1 MTTRTQIWIAAGLIA
16 SLLLAGCVPATA
28 PSASQPE
35 QEEPQIL
42 RLATTTSTADSGLLD
57 AILPEFEGE
66 YNADVDVV
74 AVGTGQAL
82 AIGESGDADVVLVH
96 SRSREDKF
104 VADGHAPARY
114 DVMYNDFIIV
124 GPPADPAGIAGSE
137 TAAEAF
143 TRIAEAGAPFASRG
157 DDSGTHGKE
166 KSIWADAGL
175 EPGPDNEWYN
185 SLGQGMGNTL
195 IFANEQQAYTMTDR
209 GTFLAMK
216 SQLPNLTILV
226 GGDSI
231 AENPDPNL
239 YNPYGVMP
247 VDPKTHPGVN
257 YDLAM
262 QFVEWLT
269 SVPVQEK
276 IAEYGRDQSNQPLF
290 YPNSEAYQE
299 AQGS

>member
-1 MTTRTQIWIAAGLIA
+1 MSTRAQIRIVAGLIA
-16 SLLLAGCVPATA
+16 GLLLAACVPATP
-28 PSASQPE
+28 PSASQP
-35 QEEPQIL
+35 QSQEPQTL
-42 RLATTTSTADSGLLD
+42 RLATTTSTYDSGLLD
-57 AILPEFEGE
+57 DILPDFEQQ
-66 YNADVDVV
+66 YNAKVDVV

-82 AIGESGDADVVLVH
+82 TIGENGDADVLLVH
-96 SRSREDKF
+96 ARACEDKF

-114 DVMYNDFIIV
+114 DVMYNDFVIV
-124 GPPADPAGIAGSE
+124 GPPEDPAGIAGSE
-137 TAAEAF
+137 MAAEAF
-143 TRIAEAGAPFASRG
+143 AKIAEAGTLFASRG

-166 KSIWADAGL
+166 KSIWTDAGL

-195 IFANEQQAYTMTDR
+195 IFANEQQAYTLTDR
-209 GTFLAMK
+209 GTFLSMK
-216 SQLPNLTILV
+216 SQLPDLTILV

-231 AENPDPNL
+231 AENPDSNL

-247 VDPKTHPGVN
+247 VDPEKHPGVN

-262 QFVEWLT
+262 KFVEWLT

-276 IAEYGRDQSNQPLF
+276 IAEYGQDKFDQPLF
-290 YPNSEAYQE
+290 YPNSESYKE